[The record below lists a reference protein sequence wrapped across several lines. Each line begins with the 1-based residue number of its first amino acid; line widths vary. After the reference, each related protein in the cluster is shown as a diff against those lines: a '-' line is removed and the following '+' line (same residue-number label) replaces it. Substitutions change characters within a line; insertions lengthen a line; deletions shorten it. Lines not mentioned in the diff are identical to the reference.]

1 MTSALDVMQAVHGRF
16 SSADPQLPNGFA
28 EHAPMGADALL
39 ALGVEPDAV
48 AAWAAR
54 HDPAPLAPDSPVAVE
69 RDRLVAVLAATPWAD
84 VVAAE
89 VPALVPHLGAH
100 LFHGLIRTAHA
111 VRALTRHD
119 GDAGR
124 RELATGLAAWRVW
137 AGTGAVDGTGD
148 RTAPAGD
155 DDPLAAVLDAARRGA
170 HAHLAGPS
178 IVTIHAVT
186 APMAYLLLAPLL
198 GADTHQRAAAAFART
213 HARYGAPAAE
223 RSPLPPP
230 PASMF
235 ASLAERWDAH
245 PAKLVEAAVRA
256 HAASGDAVFL
266 HVVAAMMGPW
276 STTEHGG

>member
-1 MTSALDVMQAVHGRF
+1 MSTIQQRF
-16 SSADPQLPNGFA
+16 SDADPQLPNGFA

-39 ALGVEPDAV
+39 ALGVAPAAV

-54 HDPAPLAPDSPVAVE
+54 HEPTPLAPDSPVAME
-69 RDRLVAVLAATPWAD
+69 RERLASTLATGPWVD
-84 VVAAE
+84 MVVDE

-119 GDAGR
+119 DAHGR
-124 RELATGLAAWRVW
+124 RELATGLAAWRAW
-137 AGTGAVDGTGD
+137 AGTETRGGSSASV
-148 RTAPAGD
+148 A
-155 DDPLAAVLDAARRGA
+155 DPLAAVLDAARRGA

-198 GADTHQRAAAAFART
+198 DADAHQRAAAAFART
-213 HARYGAPAAE
+213 HARYAASTAE
-223 RSPLPPP
+223 LSPLPAPP
-230 PASMF
+230 SAMF

-245 PAKLVEAAVRA
+245 PAKLVEAAMRA

>member
-1 MTSALDVMQAVHGRF
+1 MTSALDVMHAVHERF
-16 SSADPQLPNGFA
+16 SPADPQLPNGFA

-39 ALGVEPDAV
+39 ALGVAPSAV
-48 AAWAAR
+48 ATWAGR
-54 HDPAPLAPDSPVAVE
+54 HEPTALAPDSPVAVG
-69 RDRLVAVLAATPWAD
+69 RDRLAAVLASTPWAD

-89 VPALVPHLGAH
+89 VPALVPHVGAH

-119 GDAGR
+119 DDAGR

-137 AGTGAVDGTGD
+137 AGTGADD
-148 RTAPAGD
+148 RATPAAV

-198 GADTHQRAAAAFART
+198 DDDAHQRAVAAFART
-213 HARYGAPAAE
+213 HARYAVRPPTGH
-223 RSPLPPP
+223 RSRRHRRRCSRRWPSGGTPIRPSSSRLRCGPTP
-230 PASMF
+230 PA
-235 ASLAERWDAH
+235 
-245 PAKLVEAAVRA
+245 
-256 HAASGDAVFL
+256 
-266 HVVAAMMGPW
+266 
-276 STTEHGG
+276 TTLSSCTSWRQ